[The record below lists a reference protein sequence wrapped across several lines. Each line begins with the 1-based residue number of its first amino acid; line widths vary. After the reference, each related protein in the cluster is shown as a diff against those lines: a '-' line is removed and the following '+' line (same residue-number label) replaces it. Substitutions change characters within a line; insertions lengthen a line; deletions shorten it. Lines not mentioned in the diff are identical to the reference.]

1 MTANRSSCTYDC
13 QPVNNNA
20 APLVSE
26 SPELVEVLQKIVRNT
41 AALLEMQDCVI
52 ALQDAR
58 GTTLVT
64 YAVPQGQARNPLVDR
79 LQEHE
84 GVTAWVAEHR
94 EALVINDVSRDPRLK
109 RPGETPT
116 GSLAC
121 VPLIEKE
128 HFIGTLTASSPIT
141 GAFCSQK
148 VHVLTIFAEQ
158 AGLAITSVYQAEL
171 ARRDA
176 ARMKANFLSM
186 ITHELRSPINTIN
199 GYLDLALT
207 DIAGELNKQQREFV
221 QRARGGS
228 EHLYALIEDL
238 LLVSRA
244 DAGQLRLN
252 REPVSF
258 PEIVARAVEEL
269 ELIAMDSGI
278 NMRVDIAGDV
288 PPIYAD
294 ADRIQQV
301 LRNLISN
308 AVSFTPPRGE
318 VTISA
323 RVINMSVSAQPGVD
337 NQDQQLVEIQVRD
350 TGCGIAPEHQQRIF
364 ERFYQI
370 PLEAGRSSGQG
381 LGLAIVKMIIE
392 LHGGQV
398 TVMSKPGEGSTFKI
412 TLPTWLS

>member
-13 QPVNNNA
+13 QPMNNNA

-64 YAVPQGQARNPLVDR
+64 YAVPQGQASNPLVDR
-79 LQEHE
+79 LQKNE
-84 GVTAWVAEHR
+84 GVTGWVAEHR
-94 EALVINDVSRDPRLK
+94 EALVINDASRDPRLK
-109 RPGETPT
+109 RPGETPA

-128 HFIGTLTASSPIT
+128 HFIGTLTVSSPVT

-221 QRARGGS
+221 QRARAGS

-238 LLVSRA
+238 LLVTRA
-244 DAGQLRLN
+244 DAGQLKLN
-252 REPVSF
+252 REIIRLQDVL
-258 PEIVARAVEEL
+258 IDGVEEM
-269 ELIAMDSGI
+269 ELTARDAGVSI
-278 NMRVDIAGDV
+278 NVDIDKNF
-288 PPIYAD
+288 PRLWAD
-294 ADRIQQV
+294 A
-301 LRNLISN
+301 
-308 AVSFTPPRGE
+308 G
-318 VTISA
+318 
-323 RVINMSVSAQPGVD
+323 
-337 NQDQQLVEIQVRD
+337 
-350 TGCGIAPEHQQRIF
+350 
-364 ERFYQI
+364 
-370 PLEAGRSSGQG
+370 
-381 LGLAIVKMIIE
+381 
-392 LHGGQV
+392 
-398 TVMSKPGEGSTFKI
+398 
-412 TLPTWLS
+412 

>member
-13 QPVNNNA
+13 QPMNNNA

-64 YAVPQGQARNPLVDR
+64 YAVPQGQASNPLVDR
-79 LQEHE
+79 LQKNE
-84 GVTAWVAEHR
+84 GVTGWVAEHR
-94 EALVINDVSRDPRLK
+94 EALVIDDVSRDPRLK
-109 RPGETPT
+109 RQGETPA

-121 VPLIEKE
+121 VPLIDKE

-148 VHVLTIFAEQ
+148 VQVLTIFAEQ
-158 AGLAITSVYQAEL
+158 AVLAITNVCQAEL

-176 ARMKANFLSM
+176 ARMKAHFLSM

-238 LLVSRA
+238 ELV
-244 DAGQLRLN
+244 
-252 REPVSF
+252 
-258 PEIVARAVEEL
+258 
-269 ELIAMDSGI
+269 AMDSGI
-278 NMRVDIAGDV
+278 NMRVDIARDV

-294 ADRIQQV
+294 VDRIQQV

-323 RVINMSVSAQPGVD
+323 RVINMSVSAQPGVN